1 MIVLNENYALKN
13 LVQALNKGTES
24 IYLNSLRVRE
34 KKKKNFN
41 TVNVLVYGQ
50 ITRMQRNSKQIVS

>member
-13 LVQALNKGTES
+13 LVQELNKGTES